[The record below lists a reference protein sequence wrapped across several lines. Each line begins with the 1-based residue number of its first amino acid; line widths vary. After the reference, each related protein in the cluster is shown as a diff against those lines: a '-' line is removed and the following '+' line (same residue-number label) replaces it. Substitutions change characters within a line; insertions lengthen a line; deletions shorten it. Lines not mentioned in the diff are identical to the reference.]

1 MKISINYEIKKGPWG
16 GGNRFVQELTS
27 ALNERGDEV
36 ISNLNKNDID
46 LILLIDPRWRNSS
59 ISYSFGEV
67 ARYLKFKNPD
77 AIVVHRVNECDER
90 KKTRFINGQL
100 GRANYVADYTVFVG
114 SWLKQ
119 LDVWRN
125 KTSVE
130 SCVIL
135 NGANEDIFN
144 SIGHQPWGGSGP
156 LKLVTH
162 HWGANWNKGFD
173 IYAKLDKM
181 LSQDSWRKN
190 LEFTYIGNLPKG
202 FQFKTASYIPPL
214 DGSELANELRRH
226 HIYLTASLNEPG
238 GNHQNE
244 GALCGLPILYRH
256 SGCMP
261 EYCDG
266 YGESFTDDTFEDSL
280 RKLITNY
287 FFLNDAMLSYPHT
300 AKSMCIQ
307 YTKLFDDLVCNNK
320 KDILKR
326 RSSKNLLHFLIPQI
340 PAVF

>member
-16 GGNRFVQELTS
+16 GGNRFVQELTT
-27 ALNERGDEV
+27 ALIKRGDQV
-36 ISNLNKNDID
+36 ISDLNHDDID

-59 ISYSFGEV
+59 ISYSFGAV

-90 KKTRFINGQL
+90 KKTWFINGQL
-100 GRANYVADYTVFVG
+100 GRANYVADYTIFVG

-119 LDVWRN
+119 LDVWKK
-125 KTSVE
+125 KTSVD

-144 SIGHQPWGGSGP
+144 SIGHQPWNGSGV

-173 IYAKLDKM
+173 VYTKLDELLLQGPWSK
-181 LSQDSWRKN
+181 K

-202 FQFKTASYIPPL
+202 FKFKKANHIPPL
-214 DGSELANELRRH
+214 DGIQLANELRGH

-244 GALCGLPILYRH
+244 GALCGLPLIYRH

-261 EYCDG
+261 EYCNG
-266 YGESFTDDTFEDSL
+266 YGESFFENTFEDSL
-280 RKLITNY
+280 RNLIANY
-287 FFLNDAMLSYPHT
+287 FSVKASMSSYPHT

-307 YTKLFDDLVCNNK
+307 YIKLFDDLVGK
-320 KDILKR
+320 KRKDILLS
-326 RSSKNLLHFLIPQI
+326 RSSKNLLRFLMPQL